1 MKVYEFDSIIVTEFN
16 DDKLDTLLIITD
28 SETKNM
34 LFDMLTYDSSRDF
47 VKFYPRLHLTF
58 KGQDK
63 EESLGVF
70 GNNVK
75 GKNGTYKCPIDL
87 EKKLRELVN
96 QENAFINLEYGQ
108 ENIVWN
114 NKDNSFIHNYAYK
127 SFVDKSIDLPRLFR
141 TQPTWGIRFVRK
153 REILEKEISHSFF
166 CMSHN
171 M

>member
-1 MKVYEFDSIIVTEFN
+1 MAKLRLHIILAIACSGLLLSCAVSKTGSSTTISMKVYVCDSIIVTEYN
-16 DDKLDTLLIITD
+16 DDKFDTLLVITD
-28 SETKNM
+28 SETKNE
-34 LFDMLTYDSSRDF
+34 LFDILTYESFRDV

-114 NKDNSFIHNYAYK
+114 NKDNSFI
-127 SFVDKSIDLPRLFR
+127 
-141 TQPTWGIRFVRK
+141 
-153 REILEKEISHSFF
+153 
-166 CMSHN
+166 
-171 M
+171 